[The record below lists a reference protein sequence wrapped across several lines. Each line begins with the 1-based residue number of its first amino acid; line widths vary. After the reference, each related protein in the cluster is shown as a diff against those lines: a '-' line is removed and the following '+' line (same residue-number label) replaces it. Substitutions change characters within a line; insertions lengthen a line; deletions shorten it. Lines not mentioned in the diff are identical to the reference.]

1 MFFRS
6 TLLYLGIF
14 SLLVAIFALLNI
26 LFSYYF
32 DSLLNLKAYIG
43 CLIISLFSAF
53 ILIFSNKK
61 FINEKIN
68 FIEKLILVITGF
80 FYFPLLIS
88 IPYLLS
94 IYELS
99 FINAYFESISGFTST
114 GFTILEDIK
123 KIDEPF
129 LIWRSS
135 SQWLGGLYFLYA
147 LFLLTGSSKIKIKN
161 IYSNYEGV
169 NLSEIKD
176 QYTKV
181 LIIYIMFTFL
191 VFLFLSISGI
201 RLFESLNLST
211 TIVSSGGFIP
221 SNNLT
226 DILKTENQQIIFS
239 LCMLIPLFNLYLI
252 YNIFFGD
259 KFYESNQEDFYLL
272 ILLIYLST
280 FLICLSP

>member
-239 LCMLIPLFNLYLI
+239 L
-252 YNIFFGD
+252 
-259 KFYESNQEDFYLL
+259 
-272 ILLIYLST
+272 
-280 FLICLSP
+280 